1 MVGMSL
7 RSGMRL
13 PVGETPPL
21 GEENVSPNEGGEE
34 QRRESSE
41 DKRESPREK
50 AGEGAQDCNE
60 PRIVVAKFLDGL
72 SRDLVGTVRD
82 HTYNL
87 RPNATLRQAYA
98 IAWRNEQ
105 SLSMYDLGKRAE
117 RTMPHERDR
126 RGVSWGGAMM
136 ADSEGDEE
144 GGLEGRNQRGRARRA
159 KSATPPP
166 GEEPVCYKCRE
177 PGHFKRDCPKL
188 QSCTYCQRKG
198 HAADDC
204 YTKQREER
212 SRGGR
217 RMEGSVEVEGNYLG
231 TTIID
236 MGASQVLIGRR
247 LAEHLGLHQEEN
259 VTPEGVRIPTAE
271 RGGRQMPAK
280 DLAFAGGS
288 VGSRER
294 ERSETQGALPHLGF
308 R

>member
-1 MVGMSL
+1 MDLDAKRSDGEVPRRAAGPFPHADAARL
-7 RSGMRL
+7 R
-13 PVGETPPL
+13 EF
-21 GEENVSPNEGGEE
+21 E
-34 QRRESSE
+34 QLRRASRESLLAYYRRVDQLADVIS
-41 DKRESPREK
+41 
-50 AGEGAQDCNE
+50 CNE

-204 YTKQREER
+204 YTKQSEER
-212 SRGGR
+212 SCGGR
-217 RMEGSVEVEGNYLG
+217 RSRIEALEEELRKLKGEAEGS
-231 TTIID
+231 
-236 MGASQVLIGRR
+236 
-247 LAEHLGLHQEEN
+247 EE
-259 VTPEGVRIPTAE
+259 EE
-271 RGGRQMPAK
+271 
-280 DLAFAGGS
+280 D
-288 VGSRER
+288 
-294 ERSETQGALPHLGF
+294 
-308 R
+308 

>member
-1 MVGMSL
+1 
-7 RSGMRL
+7 MRL

-50 AGEGAQDCNE
+50 AGEGAQEWDEEICGSSNAARLREFEQLRRASRESLLAYYRRVDQLADVISCNE

-82 HTYNL
+82 HT
-87 RPNATLRQAYA
+87 
-98 IAWRNEQ
+98 
-105 SLSMYDLGKRAE
+105 
-117 RTMPHERDR
+117 
-126 RGVSWGGAMM
+126 
-136 ADSEGDEE
+136 
-144 GGLEGRNQRGRARRA
+144 
-159 KSATPPP
+159 
-166 GEEPVCYKCRE
+166 E

-217 RMEGSVEVEGNYLG
+217 RSRIEALEEELRKLKGEAEGS
-231 TTIID
+231 
-236 MGASQVLIGRR
+236 
-247 LAEHLGLHQEEN
+247 EE
-259 VTPEGVRIPTAE
+259 EE
-271 RGGRQMPAK
+271 
-280 DLAFAGGS
+280 D
-288 VGSRER
+288 
-294 ERSETQGALPHLGF
+294 
-308 R
+308 

>member
-1 MVGMSL
+1 
-7 RSGMRL
+7 MRL

-34 QRRESSE
+34 QRGESSE

-50 AGEGAQDCNE
+50 AGEGAQEWDEEICGSSSFAMRADRHPGEGIPSAGRGGIPSGIAERSRGVSDSRAAGSAEVATSARLSEMGGGDAARLREFEQLRRASRESLLAYYRRVDQLADVISCNE

-126 RGVSWGGAMM
+126 RG
-136 ADSEGDEE
+136 
-144 GGLEGRNQRGRARRA
+144 
-159 KSATPPP
+159 
-166 GEEPVCYKCRE
+166 CRE

-217 RMEGSVEVEGNYLG
+217 RSRIEALEEELRKLKGEAEGS
-231 TTIID
+231 
-236 MGASQVLIGRR
+236 
-247 LAEHLGLHQEEN
+247 EE
-259 VTPEGVRIPTAE
+259 EE
-271 RGGRQMPAK
+271 
-280 DLAFAGGS
+280 D
-288 VGSRER
+288 
-294 ERSETQGALPHLGF
+294 
-308 R
+308 